1 MSDIHPLLPVCIR
14 QDYNYSVL
22 VDSKPSFYLMIK
34 KTSLVLFFFILSIS
48 AVEAQFAKSD
58 FLIEGLVSLN
68 QTSSD
73 RVYPVNRVEGVIV
86 TDQTF
91 TTRLNPTVHFFIT
104 NNLSI
109 SLGAG
114 FQYRDFDFSQGGF
127 TANGFGFFEVERVTK
142 SLIITPGIRLYHPVS
157 DKVSFYTGISTL
169 FGKGKQETTSPS
181 FNFLEAD
188 TYDFETSLRHGVSFQ
203 VTRAVIL
210 SASTSSLFYFFSRQ
224 EPEGADINIDDKEFG
239 LNNFSALAL
248 SVGYKF

>member
-1 MSDIHPLLPVCIR
+1 MIR
-14 QDYNYSVL
+14 
-22 VDSKPSFYLMIK
+22 
-34 KTSLVLFFFILSIS
+34 KTSLVLLFLLFSVSTIQ
-48 AVEAQFAKSD
+48 AQFSKGD
-58 FLIEGLVSLN
+58 FLVEGLVSLN
-68 QTSSD
+68 QSSSD
-73 RVYPVNRVEGVIV
+73 RVYPVNRIEGVIV
-86 TDQTF
+86 TDETF
-91 TTRLNPTVHFFIT
+91 TARFNPTVHFFIL
-104 NNLSI
+104 NNLSV

-114 FQYRDFDFSQGGF
+114 IQYRDFDFSQGGF
-127 TANGFGFFEVERVTK
+127 TASGFGFFEVERVTK

-157 DKVSFYTGISTL
+157 EKISFYTGINAL

-203 VTRAVIL
+203 VTRGVIL